1 MYRKVAVSRVGTL
14 PGFDLDEGFLA
25 FQNGIEEN
33 AVLENEFFGKS
44 LLKWISKV
52 YVNYWKQRF
61 LFELYDPWKIN
72 LAWTWNNK

>member
-44 LLKWISKV
+44 LLK
-52 YVNYWKQRF
+52 
-61 LFELYDPWKIN
+61 
-72 LAWTWNNK
+72 